1 MPPSDKLGHGRLL
14 TVAFFIYAITYLG
27 FAFVTEQSVMLLL
40 CLVYGL
46 YLGLSQGVLL
56 PEFLT
61 DTLSPAWHRFWY
73 RQLCCWSCS
82 SAGQFAHGH
91 SYQHFGALAAFATCA
106 AIALLSALILALQLP
121 ALAKCRQ
128 N

>member
-1 MPPSDKLGHGRLL
+1 
-14 TVAFFIYAITYLG
+14 LG
-27 FAFVTEQSVMLLL
+27 FAFVSEQSLMLLL

-46 YLGLSQGVLL
+46 YLGLSQGVLSALVSQLTPSHLRGTAFGIVNFAVGLALL
-56 PEFLT
+56 PASLLT
-61 DTLSPAWHRFWY
+61 GVL
-73 RQLCCWSCS
+73 
-82 SAGQFAHGH
+82 
-91 SYQHFGALAAFATCA
+91 YQHFGALAAFATCA